1 MKKRNLSAK
10 KLVKLSA
17 KEFHLYNKFEKKL
30 SKIAK
35 QRKLALAVSGGPD
48 SLALTA
54 LSKVFS
60 SKYKIKLIALLIDHN
75 LRKNSLKEVTMVSN
89 QLKKLQIQTKIL
101 KIKSKITS
109 NLHATARQLRYE
121 LMINFCK
128 KNKIKYLLING
139 KCGIY

>member
-60 SKYKIKLIALLIDHN
+60 AKYKIKLIALLIDHN

-101 KIKSKITS
+101 KIKS
-109 NLHATARQLRYE
+109 
-121 LMINFCK
+121 
-128 KNKIKYLLING
+128 
-139 KCGIY
+139 